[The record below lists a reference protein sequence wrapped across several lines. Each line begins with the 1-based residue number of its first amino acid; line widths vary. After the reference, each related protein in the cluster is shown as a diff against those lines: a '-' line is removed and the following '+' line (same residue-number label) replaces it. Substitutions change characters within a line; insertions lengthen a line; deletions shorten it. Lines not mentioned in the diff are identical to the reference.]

1 MTGYVIT
8 TRGERLQLPVPLGWE
23 MNYTAGVPCDSFWL
37 RCPWDR
43 DQKANPGDWIRFQ
56 AVDQGETVFAGVI
69 DECEVSWNGTGGW
82 LEVSGRGMAAL
93 LLDNEALGQ
102 DYGTATLQD
111 ILRDHVRPFGIQVA
125 GSPKLP
131 AVNRFS
137 VATGSSEWSVLYE
150 FTQFYG
156 GVTPRFD
163 REGRLVLEGWT
174 DSEDLA
180 IVDTTPVSEISV
192 RERRY
197 GVLSEIWVRDRFR
210 KAVEKVKNDTF
221 LARGGCCRRIMT
233 MPGRSDFKTMRY
245 SGQYQLEKSAAGLI
259 RLEVT
264 IPILFYGKP
273 GDLVRLQ
280 RNKWPKNGLYRVVEV
295 KVIADEKGGRTVLEL
310 ADTDVTL

>member
-8 TRGERLQLPVPLGWE
+8 AGGERLQLPVPLGWE

-43 DQKANPGDWIRFQ
+43 DQNVDPGEWMRFE
-56 AVDQGETVFAGVI
+56 AAEQGEIVFTGVV
-69 DECEVSWNGTGGW
+69 DEYEVSWTSTGGW

-111 ILRDHVRPFGIQVA
+111 ILRDHVSPFGIQVA
-125 GSPKLP
+125 GSPSLP

-150 FTQFYG
+150 FARFYG

-163 REGRLVLEGWT
+163 RKGRLVLEGWT
-174 DSEDLA
+174 DSEDLL
-180 IVDTTPVSEISV
+180 ITDTTPVSEISV

-197 GVLSEIWVRDRFR
+197 GVLSEIWVRDRTR
-210 KAVEKVKNDTF
+210 QAVEKVKNSAF
-221 LARGGCCRRIMT
+221 LARGGSCRRVMT
-233 MPGRSDFKTMRY
+233 MPGRSDFKAMRY
-245 SGQYQLEKSAAGLI
+245 SGQFQLDKSASELI

-264 IPILFYGKP
+264 VPILFYGKP

-280 RNKWPKNGLYRVVEV
+280 RDKWSKNGHYRVVEV
-295 KVIADEKGGRTVLEL
+295 QVIVDEKGGRTVLEL
-310 ADTDVTL
+310 ADANVTL